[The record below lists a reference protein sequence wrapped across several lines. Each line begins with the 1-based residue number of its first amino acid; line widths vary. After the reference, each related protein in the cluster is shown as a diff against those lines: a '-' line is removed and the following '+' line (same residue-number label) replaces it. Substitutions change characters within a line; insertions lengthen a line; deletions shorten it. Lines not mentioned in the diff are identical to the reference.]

1 MTIYSIAGKSQAW
14 APYVIS
20 LLHFSSICSCIYK
33 NLATVGKR
41 WWQDN
46 TKSPSRPSNA
56 QRREDGESIP
66 RIRTSEG
73 WRCRQ
78 LHYLIIKGIIYI
90 HPTAASPSQGAKER
104 DKITPVGKGK
114 WMCLEEM
121 NNLEGWRKWQRSH
134 FLPPPHQ
141 TSTPCFLPILRRH
154 AHPNLTRLILGKT
167 PHLEIAANKGW
178 EGI

>member
-121 NNLEGWRKWQRSH
+121 NNLEGWRKWQKP
-134 FLPPPHQ
+134 LPPSSP
-141 TSTPCFLPILRRH
+141 
-154 AHPNLTRLILGKT
+154 PNLCPLFSSHSQKTRSPKSYTAYPWKNPTSG
-167 PHLEIAANKGW
+167 NSC
-178 EGI
+178 